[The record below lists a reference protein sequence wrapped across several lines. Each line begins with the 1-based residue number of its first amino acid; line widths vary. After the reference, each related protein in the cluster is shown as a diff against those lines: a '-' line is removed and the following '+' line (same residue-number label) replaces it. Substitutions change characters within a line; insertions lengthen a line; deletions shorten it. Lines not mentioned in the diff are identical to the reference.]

1 MAVAISRYDPAKSYI
16 GQKAFDCGHE
26 ILNNFVARALKQQT
40 QRNISVAYVLT
51 EDDTTFVG
59 FYTLMSA
66 SIHKEELSALAPGSL
81 PHQVPVA
88 KLSMLGVST
97 HYKGRGLGKSLLR
110 HAMEV
115 TATASGQIGMYGLY
129 LDADDGAYD
138 FYTKHS
144 FVPLTQR
151 QSPNA
156 TPLFL
161 PTATIK
167 QALASA
173 AASATVG
180 D

>member
-1 MAVAISRYDPAKSYI
+1 MAVAISRYDPAKSYK

-26 ILNNFVARALKQQT
+26 VINIFVARALKQQT

-81 PHQVPVA
+81 PRQVPVA
-88 KLSMLGVST
+88 KLAMLGVST
-97 HYKGRGLGKSLLR
+97 IYKGQGLGKGLLR

-115 TATASGQIGMYGLY
+115 TATASEQIGMLGLY

-138 FYTKHS
+138 FYIKHT
-144 FVPLTQR
+144 FIPLKPR
-151 QSPNA
+151 QSPNP
-156 TPLFL
+156 TPMFL
-161 PTATIK
+161 PTSTIIR
-167 QALASA
+167 A
-173 AASATVG
+173 VG
-180 D
+180 